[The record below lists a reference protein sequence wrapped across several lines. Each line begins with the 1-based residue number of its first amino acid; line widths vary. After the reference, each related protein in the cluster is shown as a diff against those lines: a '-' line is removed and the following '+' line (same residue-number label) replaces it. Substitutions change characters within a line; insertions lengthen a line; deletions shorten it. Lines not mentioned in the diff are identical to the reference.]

1 MPTKFTFTVPNEL
14 RATIV
19 KLVAQHCTSL
29 QMETTEEAEP
39 QPRTLTP
46 AHETQSSQAVLRVLR
61 SDPARAW
68 TAEDVGELLAATT
81 RYRPTTATPC
91 LSALVM
97 AGLVSRSGHRGSFT
111 YTVRE

>member
-1 MPTKFTFTVPNEL
+1 MPTKFTFTVPNDL

-29 QMETTEEAEP
+29 QMETVAEAEP
-39 QPRTLTP
+39 EGRSHTP
-46 AHETQSSQAVLRVLR
+46 VHETRSAQAVLKILR
-61 SDPARAW
+61 SDPGRAW
-68 TAEDVGELLAATT
+68 NAEDVGELLATTT